1 MRTFFSLRAFLFLL
15 LLSLPA
21 SAEETSMSATEL
33 SGQLAA
39 AVQDGSSVARVK
51 FKVKPAGG
59 AAPTV
64 LQLQIKARRTADQ
77 SEVAYEVLWP
87 TERKGERLVLRQ
99 RGNGPVEAATLV
111 PPDKRQRLTSGQML
125 DPVLGSDLAA
135 QDAVENFFR
144 WKQQTLDGR
153 EKIGNAD
160 CIKLE
165 SRPGAGDSSPY
176 GKVVSWIDPR
186 KMIPLRIE
194 KFDKSGNLV
203 RRIATTQT
211 AKDDRGRNVP
221 AAMTVTRAGGGS
233 VTEIDGSN
241 LRHDVTLGDADFA
254 GL

>member
-1 MRTFFSLRAFLFLL
+1 MRTFSSLRAFLFLL

-33 SGQLAA
+33 AGQLAA

-51 FKVKPAGG
+51 FKVEPAGG

-99 RGNGPVEAATLV
+99 RGTGAVEAATFV
-111 PPDKRQRLTSGQML
+111 PPDKRQRLASGQML
-125 DPVLGSDLAA
+125 EPILGSDLAA

-144 WKQQTLDGR
+144 WKQQTLGTR

-160 CIKLE
+160 CIILE

-194 KFDKSGNLV
+194 KFNKSGNLV
-203 RRIATTQT
+203 RRIETTQT

-221 AAMTVTRAGGGS
+221 AAMTVTRAAGGS

-241 LRHDVTLGDADFA
+241 LRHDVTVGDADFA